1 MRSAALM
8 DSAVSYDHCGIGRPS
23 PQPTSPSLS
32 VSLTS
37 TNGAV
42 SPALPALPDA
52 KRKVLVIGKRIGKTS
67 MFSIVLIDLLLLVR
81 GDQLHDGRRGLPQR
95 LNPVELFDL
104 SPQIYRCP

>member
-1 MRSAALM
+1 MVVVM

-42 SPALPALPDA
+42 SPTLPALPDA
-52 KRKVLVIGKRIGKTS
+52 KRKVLVIGKRTGKTCIS
-67 MFSIVLIDLLLLVR
+67 WIVLIDLLILVIV
-81 GDQLHDGRRGLPQR
+81 DQLHDNRMGLPQQ
-95 LNPVELFDL
+95 LNPGELCDL
-104 SPQIYRCP
+104 SQRTYRYP

>member
-1 MRSAALM
+1 MVVVI
-8 DSAVSYDHCGIGRPS
+8 DSAVSYDHCGIGCPS

-52 KRKVLVIGKRIGKTS
+52 KRKVLVIGKRMGKTS
-67 MFSIVLIDLLLLVR
+67 MFSIVLIDRLLLVR
-81 GDQLHDGRRGLPQR
+81 GDPLHDSRRGLPQR
-95 LNPVELFDL
+95 LSPVELFDL
-104 SPQIYRCP
+104 SPRTYRGP

>member
-1 MRSAALM
+1 MVVVM

-52 KRKVLVIGKRIGKTS
+52 KRKVLVIGKRRGKTS
-67 MFSIVLIDLLLLVR
+67 MFSIVLMGLLLLVIV
-81 GDQLHDGRRGLPQR
+81 DPLHESRRHLPQQ
-95 LNPVELFDL
+95 LNRCELFDL
-104 SPQIYRCP
+104 SQPTYRER